1 MSVVTFVNSI
11 EEKTGKT
18 MSLVA
23 IATNMA
29 IENNNRIL
37 IISTTNR
44 DDKIRNC
51 FFQEKQVKKV
61 RLGIFGENKSTI
73 EGESGIEGI
82 AKIARSNKL
91 TPDD

>member
-1 MSVVTFVNSI
+1 MSVISFINSI
-11 EEKTGKT
+11 EDKTGKT
-18 MSLVA
+18 MSMVA

-51 FFQEKQVKKV
+51 FFQEIRFNCIITSKCIYI
-61 RLGIFGENKSTI
+61 LS
-73 EGESGIEGI
+73 
-82 AKIARSNKL
+82 RSISH
-91 TPDD
+91 T